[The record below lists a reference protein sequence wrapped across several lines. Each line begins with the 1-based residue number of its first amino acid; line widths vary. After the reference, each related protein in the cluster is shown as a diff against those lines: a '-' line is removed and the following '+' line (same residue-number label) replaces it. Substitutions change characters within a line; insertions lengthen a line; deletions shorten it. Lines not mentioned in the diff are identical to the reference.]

1 MESLM
6 SVRYLVLLGADQFL
20 RERMIVAALR
30 NFNCKVIAIVKNNVY
45 LKNRFLDDLLQADP
59 TNSEECIQALQ
70 SFMLSKP
77 GSIIG
82 IVPCNDWTLLAATNI
97 SNFFKLPSLSLDT
110 VIKSRDKFKMKNAF
124 LQSDLLIPRIFE
136 FKNFDELNF
145 LTKKLNYPVVI
156 KPKDF
161 GGSGGVIKVNSEEEL
176 FSAFKHCSEI
186 LNQYFEIFNISKEEY
201 VVEEYISAKD
211 EISVEIFVQ
220 NNEKHVIAVTDK
232 YLGEEPWFAEIGHV
246 VPSIYTNS
254 NLVKDIAIKAV
265 DALGIDK
272 GMCHVEMRITPNNNV
287 YLMEVGAR
295 PGGDGIM
302 DLVERV
308 YNINPYYLHIAAW
321 LGEKVNFDNIKLT
334 EPQGSAA
341 IAFLKAPV
349 GKILK
354 INPLNNY
361 PKEMLSLYVNAKI
374 GDISEN
380 ATCWRSREGIAE
392 FYWNKKFDRK
402 ITDHLELANKISNE
416 IFEVEKL

>member
-1 MESLM
+1 M
-6 SVRYLVLLGADQFL
+6 SIKYLILLGADQFL
-20 RERMIVAALR
+20 REKMVVAALR
-30 NFNCKVIAIVKNNVY
+30 NFNCKVLAIVKNNV
-45 LKNRFLDDLLQADP
+45 LSRNRFLDDVLQADP
-59 TNSEECIQALQ
+59 TNCVECIQALQ
-70 SFMLSKP
+70 SFLLLKP
-77 GSIIG
+77 GLIIG
-82 IVPCNDWTLLAATNI
+82 IVPCNDWTLLTATNMSI
-97 SNFFKLPSLSLDT
+97 FFNLPSLSLDA

-124 LQSDLLIPRIFE
+124 IKYDLPTPRFFE
-136 FKNFDELNF
+136 FTKFEDLKN
-145 LTKKLNYPVVI
+145 LTKNLKYPIVI

-161 GGSGGVIKVNSEEEL
+161 GGSGGVIKVKSEDEL
-176 FSAFKHCSEI
+176 FSAFKYCSEI
-186 LNQYFEIFNISKEEY
+186 LNQYYEIFSISKEEY
-201 VVEEYISAKD
+201 IVEEYIVAKD

-220 NNEKHVIAVTDK
+220 NNEKHVVAVTDK

-246 VPSIYTNS
+246 VPSIYTNN
-254 NLVKDIAIKAV
+254 NLVNEVAIKAV
-265 DALGIDK
+265 ESLGIDK

-321 LGEKVNFDNIKLT
+321 IGEKVNFDNIKFT
-334 EPQGSAA
+334 KPQGSAA

-349 GKILK
+349 GQISK

-361 PKEMLSLYVNAKI
+361 PQEMISLYVNAKI

-392 FYWNKKFDRK
+392 FYWNKHFDYK
-402 ITDHLELANKISNE
+402 ITDHLKIANKIANE
-416 IFEVEKL
+416 IFQVEKL